1 MNYQEAID
9 FMFSSLPMYQR
20 VGKAAYKSNLDN
32 TLALDEHFGHP
43 HKSFK
48 TIHVAGTNG
57 KGSVSHSLA
66 AILQSAGYK
75 TGLYTSPHLVDYRER
90 IRVNGEMISKDYVCD
105 FINQNREIIGNL
117 KPSFFEMSVA
127 LAFNYFR
134 DMKVDVAVIEV
145 GMGGRLDSTNIIT
158 PELSVITNISF
169 DHTQFLGAT
178 LPLIAGEKAGIIKHN
193 IPVVIGETNPETANV
208 FIAKAKE
215 QESPITFADKE
226 KKVEKIKVAG
236 NHQYAE
242 YAIDDTETI
251 KFDLF
256 GEYQTK
262 NLATIEEAVKQLKKR
277 GFAISDKNIS
287 DALQNV
293 KGLTGLHGRWEILS
307 DSPLTICDTGHNI
320 DGLSYVTAQLKAIKC
335 PHLHIVLGFVNDKDV
350 EHVMPLFPKDAQYYF
365 TNADIPRAMPAEQ
378 VKAFGEKFGLIG
390 KTYENVPAAYESAK
404 KKASTQDVIF
414 IGGSTFIVGD
424 YFKHYGFQQNKI
436 FLKNY

>member
-1 MNYQEAID
+1 MNYEEAID

-20 VGKAAYKSNLDN
+20 VGKAAYKANLDN

-105 FINQNREIIGNL
+105 FINQNQEIIGSI

-134 DMKVDVAVIEV
+134 DMKVNVAVIEV

-169 DHTQFLGAT
+169 DHTQFLGNT

-193 IPVVIGETNPETANV
+193 IPVVIGETHPETKPV
-208 FIAKAKE
+208 FEAKAKE
-215 QESPITFADKE
+215 QESPISFADKE
-226 KKVEKIKVAG
+226 IKVEKIKVADK
-236 NHQYAE
+236 HKYAE
-242 YAIDDTETI
+242 YLINGTKTLN
-251 KFDLF
+251 FDLF

-262 NLATIEEAVKQLKKR
+262 NLTTILEAVKQLKKR
-277 GFAISDKNIS
+277 GFAISDNNIAE
-287 DALQNV
+287 ALQNV
-293 KGLTGLHGRWEILS
+293 KGLTGLHGRWEIIS
-307 DSPLTICDTGHNI
+307 DSPLTICDTGHNV

-335 PHLHIVLGFVNDKDV
+335 SKLHIVLGFVNDKDV

-365 TNADIPRAMPAEQ
+365 TQAEIPRAMPAEQ
-378 VKAFGEKFGLIG
+378 VKAFGEKFGLTG
-390 KTYENVPAAYESAK
+390 KTYENVPSAYESAK
-404 KKASTQDVIF
+404 KNATSSDTIF

-424 YFKHYGFQQNKI
+424 YFKHYGFQ
-436 FLKNY
+436 

>member
-1 MNYQEAID
+1 MNYEEAID

-20 VGKAAYKSNLDN
+20 VGKAAYKANLDN

-105 FINQNREIIGNL
+105 FINQNQEIIGSI

-169 DHTQFLGAT
+169 DHTQFLGNT

-193 IPVVIGETNPETANV
+193 VPVVIGETHPETKPV
-208 FIAKAKE
+208 FKAKAKE

-226 KKVEKIKVAG
+226 IKVEKTKVAD
-236 NHQYAE
+236 NHKYAE
-242 YAIDDTETI
+242 YLINGTENL

-262 NLATIEEAVKQLKKR
+262 NLATILEAAKQLKKQ
-277 GFAISDKNIS
+277 GFAINDKNIS

-307 DSPLTICDTGHNI
+307 DSPLTICDTGHNV
-320 DGLSYVTAQLKAIKC
+320 DGLSYVTAQLKALNCQK
-335 PHLHIVLGFVNDKDV
+335 LHIVLGFVNDKDV

-378 VKAFGEKFGLIG
+378 VKAFGEKFGLNG
-390 KTYENVPAAYESAK
+390 KTYENVPSAYESAK
-404 KKASTQDVIF
+404 KNASAQDAIF

-424 YFKHYGFQQNKI
+424 YFKHYGFQ
-436 FLKNY
+436 

>member
-20 VGKAAYKSNLDN
+20 VGKAAYKANLDN
-32 TLALDEHFGHP
+32 TLALDEHFEHP
-43 HKSFK
+43 HKTFK
-48 TIHVAGTNG
+48 NIHVAGTNG

-90 IRVNGEMISKDYVCD
+90 IRVNGEIISKDYVCD
-105 FINQNREIIGNL
+105 FINQNQEIIGSL

-134 DMKVDVAVIEV
+134 DMKVDIAVIEV

-158 PELSVITNISF
+158 SELSVITNISF
-169 DHTQFLGAT
+169 DHTQFLGNT

-193 IPVVIGETNPETANV
+193 IPVVIGETHPETKPV
-208 FIAKAKE
+208 FEAKAKE
-215 QESPITFADKE
+215 QESPISFADKDI
-226 KKVEKIKVAG
+226 KVEKIKVAD
-236 NHQYAE
+236 NHKYAE
-242 YAIDDTETI
+242 YLINGTENLN
-251 KFDLF
+251 FDLF

-262 NLATIEEAVKQLKKR
+262 NLATILEAAKQLKKQ
-277 GFAISDKNIS
+277 GFAISDENIS
-287 DALQNV
+287 EALQNV

-307 DSPLTICDTGHNI
+307 DSPLTICDTGHNV
-320 DGLSYVTAQLKAIKC
+320 DGLLYVTAQLKAIKY
-335 PHLHIVLGFVNDKDV
+335 PKLHIVLGFVNDKDV

-365 TNADIPRAMPAEQ
+365 TQAEIPRAMPAEQ
-378 VKAFGEKFGLIG
+378 VKAFGEKFGLTG
-390 KTYENVPAAYESAK
+390 KTYQNVPSAYESAK
-404 KKASTQDVIF
+404 KNASVQDAIF

-424 YFKHYGFQQNKI
+424 YFKHYGFQ
-436 FLKNY
+436 

>member
-20 VGKAAYKSNLDN
+20 VGKAAYKANLDN

-43 HKSFK
+43 HRTFK

-105 FINQNREIIGNL
+105 FINQNQEIIGSL

-169 DHTQFLGAT
+169 DHTQFLGNT

-193 IPVVIGETNPETANV
+193 IPVVIGETHPETKPV
-208 FIAKAKE
+208 FKAKAKE

-226 KKVEKIKVAG
+226 IKVEKIKVAD
-236 NHQYAE
+236 NHKYAE
-242 YAIDDTETI
+242 YLINGTENLN
-251 KFDLF
+251 FDLF

-262 NLATIEEAVKQLKKR
+262 NLATILEAAKQLKKQ
-277 GFAISDKNIS
+277 GFAISDENIS
-287 DALQNV
+287 EALQNV
-293 KGLTGLHGRWEILS
+293 KRLTGLHGRWEILAE
-307 DSPLTICDTGHNI
+307 SPLTICDTGHNV

-335 PHLHIVLGFVNDKDV
+335 PKLHIVLGFVNDKDV

-365 TNADIPRAMPAEQ
+365 TQAEIPRAMPAEQ
-378 VKAFGEKFGLIG
+378 VKAFGEKFGLTG
-390 KTYENVPAAYESAK
+390 KTYENVPSAYESAK
-404 KKASTQDVIF
+404 KNASSNDAIF

-424 YFKHYGFQQNKI
+424 YFKHYGFQ
-436 FLKNY
+436 

>member
-1 MNYQEAID
+1 MNYQEAIN

-20 VGKAAYKSNLDN
+20 VGKAAYKANLDN
-32 TLALDEHFGHP
+32 TLALDEYFGHP

-90 IRVNGEMISKDYVCD
+90 IRINGEMISKDYVCD
-105 FINQNREIIGNL
+105 FINDNQEIIGKL

-127 LAFNYFR
+127 LAFKYFA

-169 DHTQFLGAT
+169 DHTQFLGNT
-178 LPLIAGEKAGIIKHN
+178 LPLIAGEKAGIIKPG
-193 IPVVIGETNPETANV
+193 IPVVIGQTHAETKDV
-208 FIAKAKE
+208 FLAKAKE
-215 QESPITFADKE
+215 QNSPITFADKE
-226 KKVEKIKVAG
+226 IKVEKTKVAD
-236 NHQYAE
+236 NHKYAE
-242 YAIDDTETI
+242 YQINNTETI

-262 NLATIEEAVKQLKKR
+262 NLATILEAAKQLKNR
-277 GFAISDKNIS
+277 GFAIDDQNIS

-307 DSPLTICDTGHNI
+307 ESPLTICDTGHNI

-335 PHLHIVLGFVNDKDV
+335 PQLHIVLGFVNDKDV

-365 TNADIPRAMPAEQ
+365 TQADIPRAMPAEQ
-378 VKAFGEKFGLIG
+378 VKAYGEKFGLTGEI
-390 KTYENVPAAYESAK
+390 YENVPSAYESAK
-404 KKASTQDVIF
+404 KNASADDTIF

-424 YFKHYGFQQNKI
+424 YFKHFGFQ
-436 FLKNY
+436 

>member
-20 VGKAAYKSNLDN
+20 VGKAAYKANLDN

-43 HKSFK
+43 HKMFK

-66 AILQSAGYK
+66 AILQSSGYK

-105 FINQNREIIGNL
+105 FINQNQEIIGSL

-169 DHTQFLGAT
+169 DHTQFLGNT

-193 IPVVIGETNPETANV
+193 IPVVIGETHPETKPV
-208 FIAKAKE
+208 FEAKAKE

-226 KKVEKIKVAG
+226 IKVEKIKVAD
-236 NHQYAE
+236 NHKYAE
-242 YAIDDTETI
+242 YQINGTESL

-262 NLATIEEAVKQLKKR
+262 NLATILEAAKQLKKQ
-277 GFAISDKNIS
+277 GFAISDENIS
-287 DALQNV
+287 EALQNV

-307 DSPLTICDTGHNI
+307 DSPLTICDTGHNV

-335 PHLHIVLGFVNDKDV
+335 DKLHIVLGFVNDKDV

-365 TNADIPRAMPAEQ
+365 TQAEIPRAMPAEQ
-378 VKAFGEKFGLIG
+378 VKTFGENFGLEGEI
-390 KTYENVPAAYESAK
+390 YANVPSAYESAK
-404 KKASTQDVIF
+404 KNASAQDAIF

-424 YFKHYGFQQNKI
+424 YFKHYGFQ
-436 FLKNY
+436 

>member
-20 VGKAAYKSNLDN
+20 VGKAAYKANLDN
-32 TLALDEHFGHP
+32 TLALDEYFGHP

-66 AILQSAGYK
+66 AILQSAGYR

-90 IRVNGEMISKDYVCD
+90 IRINGEMISKDYVCD
-105 FINQNREIIGNL
+105 FINDNQEIIGKL

-127 LAFNYFR
+127 LAFKYFA

-169 DHTQFLGAT
+169 DHTQFLGNT
-178 LPLIAGEKAGIIKHN
+178 LPLIAGEKAGIIKPG
-193 IPVVIGETNPETANV
+193 IPVVIGQTHAETKDV
-208 FIAKAKE
+208 FLAKAKE
-215 QESPITFADKE
+215 QNSPITFADKE
-226 KKVEKIKVAG
+226 IKVEKTKVTD
-236 NHQYAE
+236 NHKYAE
-242 YAIDDTETI
+242 YLINNAETI

-262 NLATIEEAVKQLKKR
+262 NLATILEAAKQLKNS
-277 GFAISDKNIS
+277 GFAIDDKNV
-287 DALQNV
+287 DEALQNV

-307 DSPLTICDTGHNI
+307 ESPLTICDTGHNI
-320 DGLSYVTAQLKAIKC
+320 DGLSYVTTQLKAIKC
-335 PHLHIVLGFVNDKDV
+335 PQLHIVLGFVNDKDV

-365 TNADIPRAMPAEQ
+365 TQAEIPRAMPAEE
-378 VKAFGEKFGLIG
+378 VKAYGEKFGLIG
-390 KTYENVPAAYESAK
+390 KIYENVPFAYESAK
-404 KKASTQDVIF
+404 KNASSSDTIF

-424 YFKHYGFQQNKI
+424 YFKHYGFQ
-436 FLKNY
+436 

>member
-9 FMFSSLPMYQR
+9 FMFNSLPMYQR
-20 VGKAAYKSNLDN
+20 VGKAAYKANLDN

-43 HKSFK
+43 HKTFK

-75 TGLYTSPHLVDYRER
+75 TGLYTSPHLVDFRER
-90 IRVNGEMISKDYVCD
+90 IRVDGKMITENYICD
-105 FINQNREIIGNL
+105 FINNNTDIIGRL

-127 LAFNYFR
+127 LAFNYFH

-169 DHTQFLGAT
+169 DHTQFLGNT

-193 IPVVIGETNPETANV
+193 VPVVIGETHPETKDV
-208 FIAKAKE
+208 FVAKAKE
-215 QESPITFADKE
+215 LESPISFADKE
-226 KKVEKIKVAG
+226 IKVEKIKVAD
-236 NHQYAE
+236 NHKYAE
-242 YAIDDTETI
+242 YLINGTESI

-262 NLATIEEAVKQLKKR
+262 NLATIIEATKVLKTR
-277 GFAISDKNIS
+277 GFAISDNYIS
-287 DALQNV
+287 EALQNV
-293 KGLTGLHGRWEILS
+293 KGLTGLHGRWEILAEE
-307 DSPLTICDTGHNI
+307 PLTICDTGHNV
-320 DGLSYVTAQLKAIKC
+320 DGLSYVTAQLKAIRCQK
-335 PHLHIVLGFVNDKDV
+335 LHIVLGFVNDKDV
-350 EHVMPLFPKDAQYYF
+350 EHVMPLFPKNAKYYF
-365 TNADIPRAMPAEQ
+365 TNAEIPRAMPANE
-378 VKAFGEKFGLIG
+378 VKAYGEKFGLEGEI
-390 KTYENVPAAYESAK
+390 YANVPSAYESAK
-404 KKASTQDVIF
+404 KNASSDDAIF

-424 YFKHYGFQQNKI
+424 YFKYYGFQ
-436 FLKNY
+436 

>member
-43 HKSFK
+43 HKTFK

-105 FINQNREIIGNL
+105 FINQNQEIIKKL

-158 PELSVITNISF
+158 PELSVITNIGY
-169 DHTQFLGAT
+169 DHTQFLGNT

-193 IPVVIGETNPETANV
+193 IPVVIGESHPETANV
-208 FIAKAKE
+208 FITKAKE

-226 KKVEKIKVAG
+226 IKVEKIKVAD
-236 NHQYAE
+236 NNRYAE
-242 YAIDDTETI
+242 YLINGTESL

-262 NLATIEEAVKQLKKR
+262 NLATILDASKQLKMR
-277 GFAISDKNIS
+277 GFAITNKNIS

-335 PHLHIVLGFVNDKDV
+335 TQLHIVLGFVNDKDV

-365 TNADIPRAMPAEQ
+365 TNADIPRAMPAEL
-378 VKAFGEKFGLIG
+378 VKAFGEKFGLNG
-390 KTYENVPAAYESAK
+390 KTYENVPSAYESAK
-404 KKASTQDVIF
+404 KNATSSDTIF

-424 YFKHYGFQQNKI
+424 YFKHYGFQ
-436 FLKNY
+436 

>member
-20 VGKAAYKSNLDN
+20 VGKAAYKANLDN
-32 TLALDEHFGHP
+32 TLALDEYFGHP

-66 AILQSAGYK
+66 AILQSAGYR

-90 IRVNGEMISKDYVCD
+90 IRINGEMISKDYVCD
-105 FINQNREIIGNL
+105 FINDNQEIIGKL

-127 LAFNYFR
+127 LAFKYFA

-169 DHTQFLGAT
+169 DHTQFLGNT
-178 LPLIAGEKAGIIKHN
+178 LPLIAGEKAGIIKPG
-193 IPVVIGETNPETANV
+193 IPVVIGQTHAETKDV
-208 FIAKAKE
+208 FENKAKANN
-215 QESPITFADKE
+215 SPITFADQC
-226 KKVEKIKVAG
+226 VKVAKTATAN
-236 NHQYAE
+236 NHKYAE
-242 YAIDDTETI
+242 YLIDGAKAL

-262 NLATIEEAVKQLKKR
+262 NLATILEAAKQLKNR

-287 DALQNV
+287 DALLDV

-307 DSPLTICDTGHNI
+307 DSPLTICDTGHNV

-335 PHLHIVLGFVNDKDV
+335 PQLHIVLGFVNDKDV
-350 EHVMPLFPKDAQYYF
+350 EHVMPLFPKDAKYYF

-378 VKAFGEKFGLIG
+378 VKAYGEKFGLDG
-390 KTYENVPAAYESAK
+390 ETYENVPSAYESAK
-404 KKASTQDVIF
+404 KNATSSDTIF

-424 YFKHYGFQQNKI
+424 YFKHYGFQ
-436 FLKNY
+436 

>member
-20 VGKAAYKSNLDN
+20 VGKAAYKANLDN
-32 TLALDEHFGHP
+32 TLALDEYFGHP

-90 IRVNGEMISKDYVCD
+90 IRINGEMISKDYVCD
-105 FINQNREIIGNL
+105 FINDNQEIIGKL

-127 LAFNYFR
+127 LAFKYFA

-158 PELSVITNISF
+158 PELSAITNISF
-169 DHTQFLGAT
+169 DHTQFLGNT
-178 LPLIAGEKAGIIKHN
+178 LPLIAGEKAGIIKPG
-193 IPVVIGETNPETANV
+193 IPVVIGQTHAETKDV
-208 FIAKAKE
+208 FLAKAKE
-215 QESPITFADKE
+215 QNSPITFADKE
-226 KKVEKIKVAG
+226 IKVEKIKVAD
-236 NHQYAE
+236 NHKYAE
-242 YAIDDTETI
+242 YLINNTETI

-262 NLATIEEAVKQLKKR
+262 NLATILEAAKQLKNC
-277 GFAISDKNIS
+277 GFAIDDKNIS
-287 DALQNV
+287 EALQNV

-320 DGLSYVTAQLKAIKC
+320 DGLSYVTAQLKSIKC
-335 PHLHIVLGFVNDKDV
+335 PQLHIVLGFVNDKDV
-350 EHVMPLFPKDAQYYF
+350 EHVMPLFPKDAKYYF
-365 TNADIPRAMPAEQ
+365 TNADIPRAMPAKQ
-378 VKAFGEKFGLIG
+378 VKAYGEKFGLTGEI
-390 KTYENVPAAYESAK
+390 YENVPSAYESAK
-404 KKASTQDVIF
+404 KNASTDDTIF

-424 YFKHYGFQQNKI
+424 YFKHYGFQ
-436 FLKNY
+436 

>member
-9 FMFSSLPMYQR
+9 FMFNSLPMYQR
-20 VGKAAYKSNLDN
+20 VGKAAYKANLDN

-90 IRVNGEMISKDYVCD
+90 IRVNGEMISKDYICD
-105 FINQNREIIGNL
+105 FINQNQEIIGSL

-127 LAFNYFR
+127 LAFNYFS
-134 DMKVDVAVIEV
+134 DVKVDVAVIEV

-169 DHTQFLGAT
+169 DHTQFLGNT

-193 IPVVIGETNPETANV
+193 VPVVIGETHPETANV
-208 FIAKAKE
+208 FMSKAKE
-215 QESPITFADKE
+215 KESPISFADKE
-226 KKVEKIKVAG
+226 IKVNKIKVAD
-236 NHQYAE
+236 NHKYAE
-242 YAIDDTETI
+242 YLINGTECI

-262 NLATIEEAVKQLKKR
+262 NLATIIEATKVLKTR
-277 GFAISDKNIS
+277 GFAISDNNIS
-287 DALQNV
+287 EALQNV
-293 KGLTGLHGRWEILS
+293 KGLTGLHGRWEILAEE
-307 DSPLTICDTGHNI
+307 PLTICDTGHNV
-320 DGLSYVTAQLKAIKC
+320 DGLSYVTAQLKAIRCQK
-335 PHLHIVLGFVNDKDV
+335 LHIVLGFVNDKDV

-378 VKAFGEKFGLIG
+378 VKSFGEKFGLLGDI
-390 KTYENVPAAYESAK
+390 YENVPSAYESAK
-404 KKASTQDVIF
+404 KNATPQDTIF

-424 YFKHYGFQQNKI
+424 YFKHFGFQ
-436 FLKNY
+436 

>member
-9 FMFSSLPMYQR
+9 FMFNSLPMYQR

-43 HKSFK
+43 HKTFK

-90 IRVNGEMISKDYVCD
+90 IRVNGEMISKDYVCE
-105 FINQNREIIGNL
+105 FINSNSAIIEKL

-127 LAFNYFR
+127 LAFKYFS

-158 PELSVITNISF
+158 PELSVITNIGY
-169 DHTQFLGAT
+169 DHTQFLGNT
-178 LPLIAGEKAGIIKHN
+178 LPLIAGEKAGIIKPG
-193 IPVVIGETNPETANV
+193 IPVVIGETHPETKDV
-208 FIAKAKE
+208 FAAKAKE
-215 QESPITFADKE
+215 QNSPITFADQTT
-226 KKVEKIKVAG
+226 KVCKTATAD
-236 NHQYAE
+236 NHKYAE
-242 YAIDDTETI
+242 YLINGTQKF
-251 KFDLF
+251 KFDFF

-262 NLATIEEAVKQLKKR
+262 NLATILEAVTQLKKR
-277 GFAISDKNIS
+277 GFVISDSNMS

-293 KGLTGLHGRWEILS
+293 KGLTGLHGRWEILAE
-307 DSPLTICDTGHNI
+307 SPLTICDTGHNI
-320 DGLSYVTAQLKAIKC
+320 DGLSYVTAQLKAINCHK
-335 PHLHIVLGFVNDKDV
+335 LHIVLGFVNDKDV
-350 EHVMPLFPKDAQYYF
+350 AHVMPLFPTNAQYYF
-365 TNADIPRAMPAEQ
+365 TKADIPRAMSVEE
-378 VKAFGEKFGLIG
+378 VKAYGEKFGLNG
-390 KTYENVPAAYESAK
+390 KIYENVPKAYESAK
-404 KKASTQDVIF
+404 KNASPDDTIF

-424 YFKHYGFQQNKI
+424 YFKHYGFQ
-436 FLKNY
+436 

>member
-20 VGKAAYKSNLDN
+20 VGKAAYKANLDN
-32 TLALDEHFGHP
+32 TLALDEYFGHP

-57 KGSVSHSLA
+57 KGSVSHSLS
-66 AILQSAGYK
+66 AILQSAGYR

-90 IRVNGEMISKDYVCD
+90 IRINGEMISKDYVCD
-105 FINQNREIIGNL
+105 FINDNQEIIGKL

-127 LAFNYFR
+127 LAFKYFA

-169 DHTQFLGAT
+169 DHTQFLGNT
-178 LPLIAGEKAGIIKHN
+178 LPLIAGEKAGIIKQG
-193 IPVVIGETNPETANV
+193 IPVVIGQTHAETKDV
-208 FIAKAKE
+208 FLAKAKE
-215 QESPITFADKE
+215 QNSPITFADKE
-226 KKVEKIKVAG
+226 IKVEKIKVAD
-236 NHQYAE
+236 NHKYAE
-242 YAIDDTETI
+242 YLINNTETI

-262 NLATIEEAVKQLKKR
+262 NLATILEAAKQLKNR
-277 GFAISDKNIS
+277 GFAIDDQNIS

-335 PHLHIVLGFVNDKDV
+335 PQLHIVLGFVNDKDV

-365 TNADIPRAMPAEQ
+365 TQADIPRAMPAEQ
-378 VKAFGEKFGLIG
+378 VKAYGEKFGLTGEI
-390 KTYENVPAAYESAK
+390 YENVPSAYESAK
-404 KKASTQDVIF
+404 KNASSSDTIF

-424 YFKHYGFQQNKI
+424 YFKHYGFQ
-436 FLKNY
+436 